1 MIKPQRCD
9 ALLQACCPAKK
20 KKKEKQPTR
29 FKKKQQSDRV
39 SQSLKQCQES
49 HVKSAHDFFFFFC
62 NFKITLLRIYFHTC
76 SLITTHR
83 SEGPSTTYNPAGAI
97 QPNTGS
103 WRRNPSQVSGQWGSG
118 ADGFLAKKWSQF
130 ARKGPSLFLTRPWEP
145 SDPEYQ
151 GE

>member
-1 MIKPQRCD
+1 MH
-9 ALLQACCPAKK
+9 CCKRVVQLRRKK
-20 KKKEKQPTR
+20 KKNSLPDL
-29 FKKKQQSDRV
+29 KKTTTIR
-39 SQSLKQCQES
+39 QSLTITEAMSVVTCKKCS
-49 HVKSAHDFFFFFC
+49 WCFFFFC

-103 WRRNPSQVSGQWGSG
+103 WRHNPSQVSGQWGSG

-151 GE
+151 GEWMWLYNY